1 MWRPSHVVR
10 PDERRD
16 AGAAFLTLFG
26 FVASHTMLE
35 TARDALFLAK
45 VPASHLP
52 WMFIAIAALS
62 LVLASV
68 QQRFSGRLGGRAA
81 LTVWIA
87 IAGLVTLAFW
97 LLLGSLGSSGVY
109 ALYIWSGVLTA
120 LVLVH
125 FWTLLAT
132 LFSITQAKRVYGV
145 IGAGSVIGAL
155 LGSGLAGALARVIPS
170 QHLLL
175 ASASGFLVTAVLPLR
190 FTRQAAA
197 APLGAAELTAGLV
210 GHARFIARHPYARK
224 VAFLMISATVC
235 VTLADYLFKSTV
247 ADNVSKDE
255 LGAYLGTVAF
265 VMNLI
270 SLVVQVGLVSLL
282 VRRIGV
288 SAALALLPILLII
301 FGIGMVAVGGLAAA
315 LAIKGADGSL
325 RYSLHRTAS
334 ELVFLPLGEDA
345 RRRTKAFIDVVG
357 HRGGQAIASVA
368 ILVLAALAAPREL
381 LAIVLVLL
389 AALWMWAALALRAP
403 YLDLFRSR
411 LRGRRLSR
419 DDDALN
425 LNVASLET
433 LVRALDSD
441 SDNEVLAALTVL
453 DQEGKASLIPALILY
468 HPSEDVVE
476 LALEIFTRANRKKV
490 VPIIDRLAE
499 HPSPRVRAAT
509 LAARSVLDANA
520 RPLLMRLSFEESPE
534 VRATIVVN
542 LIASGEIIGSDA
554 KERIDAL
561 LLHGSLA
568 TKIALADAVARRT
581 ADGFDDVLVTL
592 AQSPDLKLRL
602 AAVRAIGKV
611 KPPACLPMLI
621 QMLGEEQMRPEA
633 QQVLQHFGSPGFG
646 ALVNA
651 IDDSSLSSI
660 CRVRIPQTIA
670 RFDPEL
676 AAAVLLEW
684 LTREQDG
691 AVRYQIL
698 RALERL
704 TKRVPSLVLDR
715 TLLDRTIDAT
725 VSRAY
730 RYLDRRIILE
740 RGAVENPRRKTPGQA
755 VLVKLLQD
763 KEENAVERLFGMV
776 GLAYRTDDFT
786 EIYRGLKSP
795 RKDARATS
803 VELIENILREPL
815 RTAVLGLIDDLA
827 DADRLTAAGRY
838 HTALGLGYEDLLA
851 HMLASTSESVQDLTI
866 FHIGELELVR
876 FRHIIAQLP
885 HRDTRSDIART
896 LSILQHRQAG

>member
-1 MWRPSHVVR
+1 
-10 PDERRD
+10 
-16 AGAAFLTLFG
+16 
-26 FVASHTMLE
+26 
-35 TARDALFLAK
+35 
-45 VPASHLP
+45 
-52 WMFIAIAALS
+52 
-62 LVLASV
+62 
-68 QQRFSGRLGGRAA
+68 
-81 LTVWIA
+81 
-87 IAGLVTLAFW
+87 
-97 LLLGSLGSSGVY
+97 
-109 ALYIWSGVLTA
+109 
-120 LVLVH
+120 
-125 FWTLLAT
+125 
-132 LFSITQAKRVYGV
+132 
-145 IGAGSVIGAL
+145 
-155 LGSGLAGALARVIPS
+155 
-170 QHLLL
+170 
-175 ASASGFLVTAVLPLR
+175 
-190 FTRQAAA
+190 
-197 APLGAAELTAGLV
+197 
-210 GHARFIARHPYARK
+210 
-224 VAFLMISATVC
+224 
-235 VTLADYLFKSTV
+235 
-247 ADNVSKDE
+247 
-255 LGAYLGTVAF
+255 
-265 VMNLI
+265 
-270 SLVVQVGLVSLL
+270 
-282 VRRIGV
+282 
-288 SAALALLPILLII
+288 
-301 FGIGMVAVGGLAAA
+301 
-315 LAIKGADGSL
+315 
-325 RYSLHRTAS
+325 
-334 ELVFLPLGEDA
+334 
-345 RRRTKAFIDVVG
+345 
-357 HRGGQAIASVA
+357 
-368 ILVLAALAAPREL
+368 
-381 LAIVLVLL
+381 
-389 AALWMWAALALRAP
+389 
-403 YLDLFRSR
+403 
-411 LRGRRLSR
+411 
-419 DDDALN
+419 
-425 LNVASLET
+425 
-433 LVRALDSD
+433 VRALDSEN
-441 SDNEVLAALTVL
+441 DNEVLAALTVL

-476 LALEIFTRANRKKV
+476 HALEIFTRANRTKV

-509 LAARSVLDANA
+509 LAARSVLDSNA

-554 KERIDAL
+554 KERIEAL
-561 LLHGSLA
+561 LRTAARHQ
-568 TKIALADAVARRT
+568 DRARRCGRRRNV
-581 ADGFDDVLVTL
+581 DGFDDVP
-592 AQSPDLKLRL
+592 ARSRRARPKLRL

-611 KPPACLPMLI
+611 KPPGCLPMLI
-621 QMLGEEQMRPEA
+621 EMLGEEQMRPAA
-633 QQVLQHFGSPGFG
+633 QRVLQHFGPAGFG

-651 IDDSSLSSI
+651 IDDTSLSSI

-684 LTREQDG
+684 LTREHDG

-730 RYLDRRIILE
+730 RYLDRRLILE
-740 RGAVENPRRKTPGQA
+740 RGAVENPRRKTPGHA
-755 VLVKLLQD
+755 VLIRLLQD

-876 FRHIIAQLP
+876 FTHVIARLP
-885 HRDTRSDIART
+885 HRETRSDIART